1 MDQQSRERSI
11 DTEGKMAKFQI
22 YCAERKLNIKW
33 ACYMVPFMWSCEKPC
48 QSLVRKESEL
58 WMTSAG
64 SVKRKRGT
72 AHVLDSRR
80 KCEGAFS
87 GDSNV
92 LL

>member
-1 MDQQSRERSI
+1 MGVLHGSI
-11 DTEGKMAKFQI
+11 YVE
-22 YCAERKLNIKW
+22 
-33 ACYMVPFMWSCEKPC
+33 SCEKPC

-58 WMTSAG
+58 WLASAG
-64 SVKRKRGT
+64 SIERKRET

-80 KCEGAFS
+80 KCEGAYS